1 LLVKKGIL
9 YCLILLSSQK
19 TYSQFFLQGTVQSTT
34 GDKLAKAKV
43 FIHSTKT
50 SFLVGADGSFG
61 VNNNALNDTITV
73 SFAGYENK
81 TMAIKSNAWQTVIL
95 KMTQDEIIKNT
106 PRLTSVTK
114 NAVNKERHNAFTSSE
129 TYFKLVENDFVET
142 NNFPT
147 TGFSLNVNKASY
159 SNVRRF
165 INSGSEVPPDAVRI
179 EEIVNYFNQYNGEP
193 EGKDLFKIKT
203 DITACPWNKKHHLL
217 YIRLNAKKLDLSKI
231 VPGNFV
237 FLMDVSGSMDLP
249 NRLPLIK
256 EAFQL
261 FVKNLRPVDKVSII
275 IYGGMVGTWLATS
288 NGDEKDKINQRIEVL
303 TAAGDTPGEAGLEA
317 AYKMAKATFIE
328 GGNNRVIIATD
339 ADFNVGET
347 REKELEKLVA
357 REKETGVYL
366 TCLGVGSGNFKDS
379 KLQAMAKAGN
389 GNYAYLDNLKE
400 AEKVLVKELT
410 ETMYAVA
417 EDALINVDFDPA
429 VVKNYRLIGFDNTK
443 DAVQNSSSILDG
455 GEIGSGSSI
464 MAIYEIEPT
473 ENENSGGANI
483 GKIQLNYRE
492 VNVKS
497 KTQKQVDFN
506 IVNTGLDTS
515 DTNLKFAASLTYFG
529 LKLKKSPY
537 INNASWT
544 DVKTFSENVKDTNN
558 INQMQFVELLNK
570 AINIYEPQKSKKR
583 KRKNKKNNK
592 QTSTA
597 IINFDK
603 NRFTIRYA

>member
-1 LLVKKGIL
+1 VKKLVL
-9 YCLILLSSQK
+9 YCLFVLSSLVGYAQ
-19 TYSQFFLQGTVQSTT
+19 YFLQGTVQSVT
-34 GDKLAKAKV
+34 GAKIPKAKIFV
-43 FIHSTKT
+43 HSNKT

-61 VNNNALNDTITV
+61 VNNNALSDTITV
-73 SFAGYENK
+73 TFPGYETK
-81 TMAIKSNAWQTVIL
+81 TIAIKSNIWQDIKLNMTKEEIL
-95 KMTQDEIIKNT
+95 KNT

-114 NAVNKERHNAFTSSE
+114 NTLSKERHNAFASSE

-165 INSGSEVPPDAVRI
+165 INSGTEVPPDAVRV
-179 EEIVNYFNQYNGEP
+179 EEIVNYFNQYTGEP
-193 EGKDLFKIKT
+193 QGTDFFKIKS
-203 DITACPWNKKHHLL
+203 DITTCPWNKKHNLL

-261 FVKNLRPVDKVSII
+261 FVNNLRPVDKVSII
-275 IYGGMVGTWLATS
+275 TYGGMVGTWLATS
-288 NGDEKDKINQRIEVL
+288 NGDEKEKINQRIEVL

-389 GNYAYLDNLKE
+389 GNYAYLDNLRE

-417 EDALINVDFDPA
+417 ENAFINIDFDPA

-443 DAVQNSSSILDG
+443 DAVQDGKSILDG

-464 MAIYEIEPT
+464 MAIYEIEPAEIEKSNT
-473 ENENSGGANI
+473 ANI
-483 GKIQLNYRE
+483 GKVQLNYRE
-492 VNVKS
+492 INANS
-497 KTQKQVDFN
+497 KTQKQVIFDIAN
-506 IVNTGLDTS
+506 SGLDTS
-515 DTNLKFAASLTYFG
+515 DANLKFAASLTFFG

-537 INNASWT
+537 INNASWK
-544 DVKTFSENVKDTNN
+544 DVKNYAENVKDTNN
-558 INQMQFVELLNK
+558 VNQMQFVDLLNK
-570 AINIYEPQKSKKR
+570 AINIYEPQKSKK
-583 KRKNKKNNK
+583 KKKKNKKSNK
-592 QTSTA
+592 QTITA
-597 IINFDK
+597 ILYFDK
-603 NRFTIRYA
+603 NRFTLRHT

>member
-1 LLVKKGIL
+1 MKKIAL
-9 YCLILLSSQK
+9 YCLLVLHAQLG
-19 TYSQFFLQGTVQSTT
+19 YAQYFLQGNVVSTT
-34 GDKLAKAKV
+34 GAKIAKAKI
-43 FIHSTKT
+43 FIHSSKT
-50 SFLVGADGSFG
+50 TLLAGADASFG
-61 VNNNALNDTITV
+61 VNINTQSDSITV
-73 SFAGYENK
+73 SYPGYESK
-81 TMAIKSNAWQTVIL
+81 IVAIKSNIWQSITL
-95 KMTQDEIIKNT
+95 KMTQAEILKNT
-106 PRLTSVTK
+106 PRLASITK
-114 NAVNKERHNAFTSSE
+114 NAQSKERHNAFASSE

-142 NNFPT
+142 NSFPSS
-147 TGFSLNVNKASY
+147 GFSLNVNKASY

-165 INSGSEVPPDAVRI
+165 ITSGVEVPPDAVRI

-193 EGKDLFKIKT
+193 QGTDFFKIKS
-203 DITACPWNKKHHLL
+203 DITTCPWNKKNNLL

-256 EAFQL
+256 EAFRL
-261 FVKNLRPVDKVSII
+261 FVNNLRPVDKVSII
-275 IYGGMVGTWLATS
+275 TYGGMVGTWLNTT
-288 NGDEKDKINQRIEVL
+288 NGGEKQKINDRIEVL
-303 TAAGDTPGEAGLEA
+303 SAAGDTPGEAGLEA

-389 GNYAYLDNLKE
+389 GNYAYLDNLRE

-417 EDALINVDFDPA
+417 EKAFINIDFDPA
-429 VVKNYRLIGFDNTK
+429 LVKNYRLIGFDNTK
-443 DAVQNSSSILDG
+443 DAVQDPNSILDG

-473 ENENSGGANI
+473 ENVVSATANF
-483 GKIQLNYRE
+483 GKIQLNYNE
-492 VNVKS
+492 VNVNS
-497 KTQKQVDFN
+497 KTQKQVIYN
-506 IVNTGLDTS
+506 IVNSALDT
-515 DTNLKFAASLTYFG
+515 TNTDLNFAASLTYFG

-537 INNASWT
+537 INNASWA
-544 DVKTFSENVKDTNN
+544 DVKKFSENVKDTNN
-558 INQMQFVELLNK
+558 VNQVQFLELLNK
-570 AINIYEPQKSKKR
+570 AINIYEPQKSK
-583 KRKNKKNNK
+583 RKNKKKNKKSNK
-592 QTSTA
+592 QNSTT
-597 IINFDK
+597 IYLDK
-603 NRFTIRYA
+603 NRLTLRHT

>member
-1 LLVKKGIL
+1 MKKLIL
-9 YCLILLSSQK
+9 YCIVMLYTQMG
-19 TYSQFFLQGTVQSTT
+19 YAQFFLQGNVQSTF
-34 GDKLAKAKV
+34 GVQLAKAKV
-43 FIHSTKT
+43 FIYSSKT
-50 SFLVGADGSFG
+50 SFLVGSDGSFG
-61 VNNNALNDTITV
+61 VNNNRLNDTISV
-73 SFAGYENK
+73 SYPGYETK
-81 TMAIKSNAWQTVIL
+81 IQAIKSNIWQSITL
-95 KMTQDEIIKNT
+95 KMTQDEILKNT
-106 PRLTSVTK
+106 PRLNSITK
-114 NAVNKERHNAFTSSE
+114 NAQNKERHNAFTSAE

-142 NNFPT
+142 NKFPSS
-147 TGFSLNVNKASY
+147 GFSLNVNKASY

-165 INSGSEVPPDAVRI
+165 INSGVEVPPDAVRI

-193 EGKDLFKIKT
+193 QGKDYFKIRT
-203 DITACPWNKKHHLL
+203 DITACPWSKKNNLL
-217 YIRLNAKKLDLSKI
+217 YIRLNAKKLDLTKI

-261 FVKNLRPVDKVSII
+261 FVNNLRPVDKVSII

-288 NGDEKDKINQRIEVL
+288 NGNEKQKINDRIEVL

-347 REKELEKLVA
+347 REKELEKLVT

-389 GNYAYLDNLKE
+389 GNYAYLDNLRE

-417 EDALINVDFDPA
+417 ENAFINIDFDPA
-429 VVKNYRLIGFDNTK
+429 LVKNYRLIGFDNTK
-443 DAVQNSSSILDG
+443 DAVQDPNSILNG

-464 MAIYEIEPT
+464 MAIYEIEPAQ
-473 ENENSGGANI
+473 SPISVIANI
-483 GKIQLNYRE
+483 GKIQLNFRE
-492 VNVKS
+492 VSVNT
-497 KTQKQVDFN
+497 KTQKQVVYYIPN
-506 IVNTGLDTS
+506 SALDTS

-537 INNASWT
+537 INNTSWA
-544 DVKTFSENVKDTNN
+544 DVKKFSENVKDTSNV
-558 INQMQFVELLNK
+558 NQMQFLDLLNK
-570 AINIYEPQKSKKR
+570 TVNIYEPQKIKKKKR
-583 KRKNKKNNK
+583 KSKKSDK
-592 QTSTA
+592 QNTTA
-597 IINFDK
+597 ILNFDK
-603 NRFTIRYA
+603 NRPTLRHT

>member
-1 LLVKKGIL
+1 MKKIVL
-9 YCLILLSSQK
+9 YCFVVLYAQLGYAQ
-19 TYSQFFLQGTVQSTT
+19 YFLQGDVQSIA
-34 GDKLAKAKV
+34 GAKIAKAKIYV
-43 FIHSTKT
+43 HSSKT

-61 VNNNALNDTITV
+61 VNNAELNDTITI
-73 SFAGYENK
+73 SYPGYEIK
-81 TMAIKSNAWQTVIL
+81 TQAIKSNIWQSITL
-95 KMTQDEIIKNT
+95 KMTQAEILKNT
-106 PRLTSVTK
+106 PRLASITK
-114 NAVNKERHNAFTSSE
+114 NAQSKERHNAFTSSE

-142 NNFPT
+142 NNFPSS
-147 TGFSLNVNKASY
+147 GFSLNVNKASY

-165 INSGSEVPPDAVRI
+165 INSGVEVPPDAVRI
-179 EEIVNYFNQYNGEP
+179 EEIVNYFNQYIGEP
-193 EGKDLFKIKT
+193 QGTDFFKIKS
-203 DITACPWNKKHHLL
+203 DITACPWNKKNNLL
-217 YIRLNAKKLDLSKI
+217 YIRLNAKKLDLTKI

-261 FVKNLRPVDKVSII
+261 FVNNLRPIDKVSII
-275 IYGGMVGTWLATS
+275 TYGGMVGTWLNTT
-288 NGDEKDKINQRIEVL
+288 NGDEKQNINDRIEIL

-347 REKELEKLVA
+347 REKELEKLVT

-417 EDALINVDFDPA
+417 ENAFINIDFDPA
-429 VVKNYRLIGFDNTK
+429 VIKNYRLIGFDNTK
-443 DAVQNSSSILDG
+443 DAVQNTGSILDG

-473 ENENSGGANI
+473 QKENLESVNI
-483 GKIQLNYRE
+483 GTIQLNFAE
-492 VNVKS
+492 INANK
-497 KTQKQVDFN
+497 KTQKQVLYN
-506 IVNTGLDTS
+506 IANTALDTV
-515 DTNLKFAASLTYFG
+515 DANLKFATSLTYFG

-537 INNASWT
+537 INNASWA
-544 DVKTFSENVKDTNN
+544 DVKKFSENARDTNN
-558 INQMQFVELLNK
+558 VNQQQFLELLNK
-570 AINIYEPQKSKKR
+570 AVNIYEPQKGKKKKSKK
-583 KRKNKKNNK
+583 KKNNK
-592 QTSTA
+592 QNTTA
-597 IINFDK
+597 ILYFDK
-603 NRFTIRYA
+603 NRLTLRHT

>member
-1 LLVKKGIL
+1 MKKLIL
-9 YCLILLSSQK
+9 CCLIMLSAYWSNAQ
-19 TYSQFFLQGTVQSTT
+19 YFLQGDVQSIT
-34 GDKLAKAKV
+34 GTKLPKAKIY
-43 FIHSTKT
+43 IHSSKT
-50 SFLVGADGSFG
+50 TFLVGVDGSFG
-61 VNNNALNDTITV
+61 VNNNSLSDTITV
-73 SFAGYENK
+73 SYPGYENK
-81 TMAIKSNAWQTVIL
+81 ILPIKSNIWQSIKL
-95 KMTQDEIIKNT
+95 KMTEAEIFKNT

-114 NAVNKERHNAFTSSE
+114 NTIKKERHNAFSSSE
-129 TYFKLVENDFVET
+129 TYFKLIENDFVET
-142 NNFPT
+142 NNYPT
-147 TGFSLNVNKASY
+147 SGFSLNVNKASY

-165 INSGSEVPPDAVRI
+165 ITSGVEVPPDAVRV
-179 EEIVNYFNQYNGEP
+179 EEIINYFNQYNEEP
-193 EGKDLFKIKT
+193 QGKDFFKIRT
-203 DITACPWNKKHHLL
+203 DITACPWNKKTNLL
-217 YIRLNAKKLDLSKI
+217 YIRLHAKKLDLTKI

-256 EAFQL
+256 EALQL
-261 FVKNLRPVDKVSII
+261 FVNNLRPVDKVSIV
-275 IYGGMVGTWLATS
+275 IYGGMVGTWLATT
-288 NGDEKDKINQRIEVL
+288 NGDEKDKINNRIEVL

-317 AYKMAKATFIE
+317 AYKMARGTFIE

-347 REKELEKLVA
+347 REKELEKIVA

-389 GNYAYLDNLKE
+389 GNYAYLDNLRE

-417 EDALINVDFDPA
+417 ENAFINIDFDSTKI
-429 VVKNYRLIGFDNTK
+429 KNYRLIGFDNTK
-443 DAVQNSSSILDG
+443 DAIENSNSILDG

-473 ENENSGGANI
+473 INENSSNINI

-492 VNVKS
+492 VNVNS

-506 IVNTGLDTS
+506 IVNSALDTA
-515 DTNLKFAASLTYFG
+515 DANLKFAASLTYFG

-537 INNASWT
+537 INNASWK
-544 DVKTFSENVKDTNN
+544 DVKQFSESVKDTNN
-558 INQMQFVELLNK
+558 VNQIQFLDLLNK
-570 AINIYEPQKSKKR
+570 TINIYEPQKSKR
-583 KRKNKKNNK
+583 KKKKNKKTDK
-592 QTSTA
+592 QNTNA
-597 IINFDK
+597 ILNFDK
-603 NRFTIRYA
+603 NRITLRYA